1 MSATG
6 EFMKACKWR
15 WFTAGGVE
23 QVRLDNGEDI
33 ANLAFLDRKH
43 FMAMSMPVSSV
54 RLDRRMLEFMDS
66 DGDGRIRISDVVAAV
81 DFLKS
86 KNVDL
91 NSLFTPSK
99 DDAASLEAVMAKR
112 ADLAAVPPSEGD
124 VKALSEWAEK
134 GRSPEIAVLGD
145 STAEAVGALA
155 AVEKAVDAFFALTED
170 VPLVME
176 EPDKTLPLDN
186 RINPV
191 FRQAFAD
198 LREKCVKGVLGD
210 VDSLDVL
217 AWERLKEV
225 FAPYRAHQA
234 SKPVVNAG
242 LVAKLDDEERLLR
255 YKMGLLEFLENFV
268 NMRRLY
274 AKDSLAMFLTGTL
287 RIDAREMLLCFDVE
301 NEAAHSALSGRSNCC
316 VIYLKLTRP
325 AAGKVRTI
333 CAVVTRGAISRLYPG
348 RNGVFHD
355 RDGLE
360 WEAVIT
366 KVVENQVSLLEAFW
380 LPWKKMAEGVSS
392 MTKKFLGDKQATGQ
406 MSHEKSARSVESS
419 GATLASSVAAV
430 GIGIGM
436 LGAAAASVMAALS
449 GMSPLRLALSF
460 LALLLVV
467 SLPSVV
473 LTWFKLRRRDIGAIL
488 NACGWAVNRPMAF
501 SMKRAADFTR
511 GIGCRAGIIPYVLAA
526 ALIAVIALCGY
537 MYCSRGAGVSSGA
550 GAEKVQTE
558 KIVKEASK

>member
-6 EFMKACKWR
+6 DFMKACKWR

-134 GRSPEIAVLGD
+134 GCSPEIAVLGD

-242 LVAKLDDEERLLR
+242 LVAKLRAEGCIAVEMEVAGVQAVCDF
-255 YKMGLLEFLENFV
+255 YGLELYDFLE
-268 NMRRLY
+268 
-274 AKDSLAMFLTGTL
+274 AG
-287 RIDAREMLLCFDVE
+287 DV
-301 NEAAHSALSGRSNCC
+301 L
-316 VIYLKLTRP
+316 
-325 AAGKVRTI
+325 
-333 CAVVTRGAISRLYPG
+333 
-348 RNGVFHD
+348 
-355 RDGLE
+355 
-360 WEAVIT
+360 
-366 KVVENQVSLLEAFW
+366 
-380 LPWKKMAEGVSS
+380 
-392 MTKKFLGDKQATGQ
+392 
-406 MSHEKSARSVESS
+406 ESS
-419 GATLASSVAAV
+419 GYEVEGLDAANHN
-430 GIGIGM
+430 
-436 LGAAAASVMAALS
+436 LG
-449 GMSPLRLALSF
+449 
-460 LALLLVV
+460 
-467 SLPSVV
+467 
-473 LTWFKLRRRDIGAIL
+473 KL
-488 NACGWAVNRPMAF
+488 
-501 SMKRAADFTR
+501 
-511 GIGCRAGIIPYVLAA
+511 Y
-526 ALIAVIALCGY
+526 IALET
-537 MYCSRGAGVSSGA
+537 ALHL
-550 GAEKVQTE
+550 
-558 KIVKEASK
+558 

>member
-1 MSATG
+1 MSTPG
-6 EFMKACKWR
+6 DFMEACKWR
-15 WFTAGGVE
+15 WFTAGGIE
-23 QVRLDNGEDI
+23 QVKLENGNDI
-33 ANLAFLDRKH
+33 ANLACLDRKH
-43 FMAMSMPVSSV
+43 FMVMSMPVSSV
-54 RLDRRMLEFMDS
+54 RFDRRMLEFMDG
-66 DGDGRIRISDVVAAV
+66 DGDGRIRISDAVAAI

-99 DDAASLEAVMAKR
+99 EDAASLDAVMAKR
-112 ADLAAVPPSEGD
+112 ADLAAIAPSD
-124 VKALSEWAEK
+124 DDMKALADWEAK
-134 GRSPEIAVLGD
+134 GHSPEIAVLGD
-145 STAEAVGALA
+145 TTAEAVSALA
-155 AVEKAVDAFFALTED
+155 AVEKIVDAFFAPAED
-170 VPLVME
+170 MPLVTE
-176 EPDKTLPLDN
+176 EPDKILPLGN

-191 FRQAFAD
+191 YRQAFVD
-198 LREKCVKGVLGD
+198 LREKCVSRVFGD
-210 VDSLDVL
+210 VDSLDAL
-217 AWERLKEV
+217 AWKKLKDT
-225 FAPYRAHQA
+225 FAPYRNHQA

-255 YKMGLLEFLENFV
+255 YKMGLLEFLENFA
-268 NMRRLY
+268 NMKRLY
-274 AKDSLAMFLTGTL
+274 TKDSLAMFLTGTL

-301 NEAAHSALSGRSNCC
+301 CEAAHSALSGRSNCC
-316 VIYLKLTRP
+316 VIYLKLSRP
-325 AAGKVRTI
+325 ATGAVRTI

-392 MTKKFLGDKQATGQ
+392 MTKKFLGEKQANGQ
-406 MSHEKSARSVESS
+406 LSLEKGVRSMESS

-449 GMSPLRLALSF
+449 GMSPLRLALSL

-511 GIGCRAGIIPYVLAA
+511 CIGARVRIMPYVFLAV
-526 ALIAVIALCGY
+526 LIAAVGLCGY
-537 MYCSRGAGVSSGA
+537 ICRPRGAGASSDA
-550 GAEKVQTE
+550 GAERAQAE
-558 KIVKEASK
+558 KSIKECSK